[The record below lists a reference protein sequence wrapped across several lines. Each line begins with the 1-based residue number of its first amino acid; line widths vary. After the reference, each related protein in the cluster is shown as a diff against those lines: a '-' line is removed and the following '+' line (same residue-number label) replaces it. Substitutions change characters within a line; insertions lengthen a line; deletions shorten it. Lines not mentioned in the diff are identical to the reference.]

1 MKKYGFLALL
11 LILLVVVFPRSS
23 HAESIE
29 THINLDGNELTI
41 SKDTQVQIV
50 NGSVMV
56 PLRLVT
62 EQLGYSVKWDNV
74 TKTAIIEQANTTLK
88 LVVNNTTAEASGRQV
103 QLDNPPFLSG
113 SITLVPLR
121 FVGEETG
128 TTVGWDNL
136 TKTVYLTSAAKTAGN
151 NASTA
156 TNQVAVTD
164 SDTSLLPE
172 NETEIS
178 GSPAGGGSTSEN
190 GSQAAVTNLSFS
202 ENRLII
208 AFNGSN
214 LSPSVFAMTGKDR
227 IVVDLPNT
235 RFAPSFSQSQSL
247 ANSQS
252 GQMVVTGY
260 PDVSAVRYSLFSN
273 SPAAI
278 RVVIDLNNAKTYS
291 VINNNDGLLII
302 DLNGTGIDPASP
314 TSTDTTIANPAGI
327 TLPSAT
333 TTPIT
338 TSGKRL
344 VVIDAGHGGKD
355 PGGISLNKHNEKDF
369 TLATVLKVAE
379 LLKNEPNIAFV
390 LTRSDDSYPTLQ
402 QRAKIAND
410 LKADLF
416 LSIHANSIPAGSTSN
431 PSGFETYYSRP
442 ESLQFATTVHK
453 YLIPASGLSDRGIR
467 KSSLY
472 VTRETKMPAILLECG
487 YLSNANDEAQLYSA
501 DYQQRIAAAVVAG
514 IKEYLGL

>member
-11 LILLVVVFPRSS
+11 LILWVVVFPGSS
-23 HAESIE
+23 HAESVE
-29 THINLDGNELTI
+29 THINLDGKELTI
-41 SKDTQVQIV
+41 SKDAQIQIV

-62 EQLGYSVKWDNV
+62 EQLGYSVNWDNV
-74 TKTAIIEQANTTLK
+74 TKTAIIVQANTTLK

-136 TKTVYLTSAAKTAGN
+136 TKTVYLTSAAKTTGN
-151 NASTA
+151 SASTA
-156 TNQVAVTD
+156 NNQLDVPD

-178 GSPAGGGSTSEN
+178 GSLAGGVATSEN
-190 GSQAAVTNLSFS
+190 GSQAALTNLSFS

-208 AFNGSN
+208 AVNGN
-214 LSPSVFAMTGKDR
+214 LSPSVFAMTGNDR

-247 ANSQS
+247 ANTQS

-278 RVVIDLNNAKTYS
+278 RVVIDLNSAKTYS
-291 VINNNDGLLII
+291 VINNKDGLLII

-314 TSTDTTIANPAGI
+314 TDTDTTSADPAGI

-333 TTPIT
+333 PPAA
-338 TSGKRL
+338 SGKRL

-355 PGGISLNKHNEKDF
+355 PGSISINKHNEKDF

-379 LLKNEPNIAFV
+379 LLKNEPNINFV

-402 QRAKIAND
+402 QRAEIAND

-453 YLIPASGLSDRGIR
+453 YLVPASGLSDRGIR

-472 VTRETKMPAILLECG
+472 VTRETTMPAILLECG
-487 YLSNANDEAQLYSA
+487 YLSNANDEARLYSA

-514 IKEYLGL
+514 IKDYLGL

>member
-1 MKKYGFLALL
+1 MKKYGFLAML
-11 LILLVVVFPRSS
+11 LILLIVVFPRSS
-23 HAESIE
+23 HAESVE

-41 SKDTQVQIV
+41 SKDAQVQIV

-88 LVVNNTTAEASGRQV
+88 LVVNNTTAEVSGRQV

-136 TKTVYLTSAAKTAGN
+136 TKTVYLTSTAKAAGY

-156 TNQVAVTD
+156 TNQVAVPD
-164 SDTSLLPE
+164 SEPSLLPE
-172 NETEIS
+172 TKTEIS
-178 GSPAGGGSTSEN
+178 GSPADGESASEHTN
-190 GSQAAVTNLSFS
+190 QAELTNLSFS
-202 ENRLII
+202 DNRLII
-208 AFNGSN
+208 AVNGN
-214 LSPSVFAMTGKDR
+214 LSPSTFTMTAKDR
-227 IVVDLPNT
+227 IVIDLPNT

-278 RVVIDLNNAKTYS
+278 RVVIDLNSAKTYS
-291 VINNNDGLLII
+291 VINNNDGLIII

-314 TSTDTTIANPAGI
+314 TGTATTIADPAGI
-327 TLPSAT
+327 TFPSAT
-333 TTPIT
+333 PPA

-355 PGGISLNKHNEKDF
+355 PGSVSLNKHSEKDF

-416 LSIHANSIPAGSTSN
+416 LSIHANSIPTGSTSN

-453 YLIPASGLSDRGIR
+453 HLVPASGLSDRGIR

-487 YLSNANDEAQLYSA
+487 YLSNANDESLLYSA

>member
-1 MKKYGFLALL
+1 MKKYGFWAFLL
-11 LILLVVVFPRSS
+11 LLLVVVFPGSS
-23 HAESIE
+23 HAESVE

-41 SKDTQVQIV
+41 SKDAQVQIV

-74 TKTAIIEQANTTLK
+74 TKTAIIAQANTTLK

-113 SITLVPLR
+113 NITLVPLR

-136 TKTVYLTSAAKTAGN
+136 SKTVYLTSAAKTAEN
-151 NASTA
+151 NVSTA
-156 TNQVAVTD
+156 TNQIAVPD
-164 SDTSLLPE
+164 SEPSLLPE
-172 NETEIS
+172 TETEIS
-178 GSPAGGGSTSEN
+178 GSPAGAESASEN
-190 GSQAAVTNLSFS
+190 SSQAELTNLSFS

-208 AFNGSN
+208 AVNGK
-214 LSPSVFAMTGKDR
+214 LSPSTFTMTAKDR
-227 IVVDLPNT
+227 IIIDLPNT
-235 RFAPSFSQSQSL
+235 RFASSFAQSQSL

-252 GQMVVTGY
+252 GQMTVTEY

-278 RVVIDLNNAKTYS
+278 RVVIDLNSAKTYS

-302 DLNGTGIDPASP
+302 DLNGTGIVPESP
-314 TSTDTTIANPAGI
+314 TGPDTTIADPADI
-327 TLPSAT
+327 PLPSVT
-333 TTPIT
+333 PPPIT

-379 LLKNEPNIAFV
+379 LLKNEPNINFV

-416 LSIHANSIPAGSTSN
+416 LSIHANSIPAGTTSN

-453 YLIPASGLSDRGIR
+453 YLVPASGLSDRGIR